1 MGVGGGAG
9 RAAGVAAGVGCDPC
23 KRVEKKSWASW
34 SSFWEVDGLG
44 SATKLRAG
52 VFSTGAAAFAGAR
65 RRLVMLSAPPASAA
79 KKSFA
84 SAASFWDVVGD
95 GAVALGDGVPRRALR
110 RSIVRYQ
117 RRPLHAVT
125 AVYVNGESLAG
136 VNAQRSVLNQSKVQ
150 QGGARG
156 SQWPTT
162 AKTKA
167 NHFLRGL
174 NPRAI
179 LHLAKS

>member
-95 GAVALGDGVPRRALR
+95 GAVAFGEGVPLKALR
-110 RSIVRYQ
+110 RSIFRYA
-117 RRPLHAVT
+117 LVT
-125 AVYVNGESLAG
+125 AVDVHVNGEFLG
-136 VNAQRSVLNQSKVQ
+136 VSHWLNAQRGESLTV
-150 QGGARG
+150 
-156 SQWPTT
+156 
-162 AKTKA
+162 
-167 NHFLRGL
+167 
-174 NPRAI
+174 
-179 LHLAKS
+179 

>member
-110 RSIVRYQ
+110 RSIFLYA
-117 RRPLHAVT
+117 LVT
-125 AVYVNGESLAG
+125 AVEDVHVNGEFLGVSRGVFSQRSESLA
-136 VNAQRSVLNQSKVQ
+136 V
-150 QGGARG
+150 
-156 SQWPTT
+156 
-162 AKTKA
+162 
-167 NHFLRGL
+167 
-174 NPRAI
+174 
-179 LHLAKS
+179 

>member
-95 GAVALGDGVPRRALR
+95 GAFRARRRRAAEGVEAVHR
-110 RSIVRYQ
+110 RYRFAAFPFS
-117 RRPLHAVT
+117 
-125 AVYVNGESLAG
+125 S
-136 VNAQRSVLNQSKVQ
+136 
-150 QGGARG
+150 
-156 SQWPTT
+156 
-162 AKTKA
+162 
-167 NHFLRGL
+167 
-174 NPRAI
+174 
-179 LHLAKS
+179 

>member
-1 MGVGGGAG
+1 MVASGV
-9 RAAGVAAGVGCDPC
+9 
-23 KRVEKKSWASW
+23 KKSWASW

-95 GAVALGDGVPRRALR
+95 GAVAFGEGVPLKALR
-110 RSIVRYQ
+110 RSIFRYA
-117 RRPLHAVT
+117 LVT
-125 AVYVNGESLAG
+125 AVDVHVNGEFLG
-136 VNAQRSVLNQSKVQ
+136 VSHWLNAQRGESLTV
-150 QGGARG
+150 
-156 SQWPTT
+156 
-162 AKTKA
+162 
-167 NHFLRGL
+167 
-174 NPRAI
+174 
-179 LHLAKS
+179 